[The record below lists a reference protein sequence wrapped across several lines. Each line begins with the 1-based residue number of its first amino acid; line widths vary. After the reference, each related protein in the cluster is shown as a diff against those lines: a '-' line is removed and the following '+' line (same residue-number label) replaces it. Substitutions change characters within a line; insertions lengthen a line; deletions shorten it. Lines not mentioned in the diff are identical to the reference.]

1 MWVRV
6 PQPVSREQSHFAIAL
21 AFSRVYAYRTCL
33 SSKVR
38 VATFIA
44 TRIATRPSM
53 YQGPLSLNKVPN
65 SPYWMVSFIGAD
77 GGQKRRSTK
86 VPHQGGLYQGE
97 KLSAAQAKKRAMMV
111 GVSIASAEAEQYT
124 SFDNT
129 SVREL
134 FDLMLAGKLGRVCM
148 ATYDNAR
155 ISYRQFCAW
164 LGARAQAP
172 ARLITKAD
180 IREWIISRRAEV
192 RCSTVRKDLSAIS
205 SAFAWAV
212 DADIMPANPC
222 LGAKVPPDTKDE
234 KVVHEAFSLDEIRL
248 LIQKL
253 PDEWSSAVRCC
264 LGTYGQRLGDIL
276 SLRWEQ
282 FDWQARVVRITT
294 GKTANTLVQPMRDDF
309 YAWARARYEA
319 ALAKGG
325 DAAIWVH
332 PRLHLHSNPSGEFT
346 NLVRCHGIGLVG
358 RDTGGNRRTW
368 HSKTFHSLRASVATM
383 LHAAG
388 VSQVMAMRL
397 VGHESSAI
405 HSVYVRPTT
414 DQLADAAEKLPKL

>member
-1 MWVRV
+1 
-6 PQPVSREQSHFAIAL
+6 
-21 AFSRVYAYRTCL
+21 
-33 SSKVR
+33 
-38 VATFIA
+38 
-44 TRIATRPSM
+44 M

-253 PDEWSSAVRCC
+253 PEEWSSAVRCC

-282 FDWQARVVRITT
+282 FDWQGRVVRMVT
-294 GKTANTLVQPMRDDF
+294 GKTARVLMQPMQDWF
-309 YAWARARYEA
+309 YRWASEVYGKAQQM
-319 ALAKGG
+319 GG
-325 DAAIWVH
+325 DAAIWVM
-332 PRLHLHSNPSGEFT
+332 PKLRLHSNPSAEFT
-346 NLVRCHGIGLVG
+346 QLVRLHGIGLVG
-358 RDTGGNRRTW
+358 AAAGGRRRTW

-383 LHAAG
+383 LQASG
-388 VSQVMAMRL
+388 VSQGMAMEL
-397 VGHESSAI
+397 VGHESAAVHAAYIRPSADLL
-405 HSVYVRPTT
+405 R
-414 DQLADAAEKLPKL
+414 DAAMHLPEL